1 MFLAQLR
8 DNHGMFDQ
16 HRIRRAFGRAA
27 PDYAAVAALQ
37 KEVEARLLEQ
47 LDGLPLA
54 APPARILD
62 LGSGPGS
69 GARALKQRWPKAQV
83 LAADLALPMLRQQS
97 AGWWQLPSRRIERV
111 CADATA
117 LPLAEASFDLIFSS
131 LCLQW
136 VEDLPAAIDEFRRVL
151 RPDGLLLLSSFAS
164 DTLIELRSA
173 FEEADPGAAHVSPF
187 LPLQRIGDALLA
199 AGFRDPVLHV
209 DRFTLTYEDPRAL
222 MRELKQLGAGNA
234 LSDRRRG
241 LTGKR
246 RMQAMLTA
254 YEQFRRDGRVPATYE
269 VVYAQAYAPPPGQ
282 PRRGSGGEIATFPLE
297 RLRRRR

>member
-1 MFLAQLR
+1 
-8 DNHGMFDQ
+8 MFDQ
-16 HRIRRAFGRAA
+16 LHIRRAFGRAA

-37 KEVEARLLEQ
+37 REVESRLLDQ

-54 APPARILD
+54 PARVLD

-83 LAADLALPMLRQQS
+83 LALDLALPMLRQQS
-97 AGWWQLPSRRIERV
+97 RSWWTLPSKRIERV
-111 CADATA
+111 CADASA
-117 LPLAEASFDLIFSS
+117 LPLADASLDLIFSS

-136 VEDLPAAIDEFRRVL
+136 VEDLPGALDEFRRVL
-151 RPDGLLLLSSFAS
+151 RPDGVLLLSSFAS
-164 DTLIELRSA
+164 DTLIELRAA
-173 FEEADPGAAHVSPF
+173 FDQADPGGAHVSPF
-187 LPLQRIGDALLA
+187 LPLQRVGDAMLA

-209 DRFTLTYEDPRAL
+209 DRFTLTYRDPREL

-234 LSDRRRG
+234 LRDRRRG

-246 RMQAMLTA
+246 RMQAVFDA
-254 YEQFRRDGRVPATYE
+254 YEQFRQGERVPATYE
-269 VVYAQAYAPPPGQ
+269 VVYAQAFGPPPGQ
-282 PRRGSGGEIATFPLE
+282 PRRSSGGEIASFPID